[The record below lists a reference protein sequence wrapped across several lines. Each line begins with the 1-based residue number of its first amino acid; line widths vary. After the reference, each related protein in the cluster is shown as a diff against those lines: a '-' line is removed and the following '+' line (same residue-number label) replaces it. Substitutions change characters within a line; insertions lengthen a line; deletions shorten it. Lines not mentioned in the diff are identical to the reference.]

1 MKRKS
6 FNKKGPEEKIRDRII
21 PFLKDRG
28 WFVKIVHGNK
38 FTSGLPVLYIA
49 HKSHGPRW
57 VELKNP
63 LSYHFTPA
71 QKKTFPE
78 MTAAGVG
85 IWILTDA
92 TNVEYEKLWKPPNW
106 YIYYGRSKKPF

>member
-1 MKRKS
+1 MRRKS
-6 FNKKGPEEKIRDRII
+6 FSKKGPETIIRDKLI
-21 PFLKDRG
+21 PYLKARG

-38 FTSGLPVLYIA
+38 FTSGLPDLFIA
-49 HKSHGPRW
+49 HISHGPRW

-63 LSYHFTPA
+63 ASYHFTPA

-78 MTAAGVG
+78 MTEQGVG
-85 IWILTDA
+85 IWILTAANDE
-92 TNVEYEKLWKPPNW
+92 EYKKLWSPPNW